1 MGYQIEVAFDM
12 RVVGSMTSLSEE
24 LVRKAEKNNC
34 EMHYTN
40 YEIEGKGR
48 TITRNHSVMTFIFPE
63 EKEYTINFLRFIKEY
78 KNAKIESISSEEK
91 KCILIY
97 ASSKYLSMMDTYY
110 VKKYKKSRH
119 LLSTEHKSII
129 KAM

>member
-40 YEIEGKGR
+40 YRNGR
-48 TITRNHSVMTFIFPE
+48 KR
-63 EKEYTINFLRFIKEY
+63 
-78 KNAKIESISSEEK
+78 KN
-91 KCILIY
+91 
-97 ASSKYLSMMDTYY
+97 YY
-110 VKKYKKSRH
+110 
-119 LLSTEHKSII
+119 
-129 KAM
+129 